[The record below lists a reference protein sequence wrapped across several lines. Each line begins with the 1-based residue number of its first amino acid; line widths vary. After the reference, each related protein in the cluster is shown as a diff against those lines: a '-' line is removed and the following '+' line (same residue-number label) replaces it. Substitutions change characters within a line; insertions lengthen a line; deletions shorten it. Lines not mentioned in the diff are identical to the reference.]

1 MPMARIYDN
10 IDSRFIDGLH
20 DIVHE
25 PGVKRVD
32 FCVGYFNLR
41 GWNFICN
48 DIDTLPGDYVYEQD
62 ANGRDIKKF
71 RICRLLI
78 GMHRPDEELVRALYS
93 NKKTLADA
101 EYVQRSLR
109 LIAENFKR
117 QLLLGIPTS
126 KDEETLRTLS
136 RQLKEGKVCVKLFLK
151 YPLHAKLYIAHT
163 PQSHNKQLIIMGSSN
178 LTYSG
183 MSGNGELNAD
193 FVDSDH
199 VNKLSGWFDERWNDR
214 QCIDITEQLAAIID
228 ESWAGERDIPPY
240 YIYLKTAW
248 HLSQE
253 ARNGIRE
260 YELSPIFRSGL
271 FEFQQNAVKIA
282 ARHLNSERRNG
293 AMIGDVVGLGKTI
306 TACAIAKIFEDT
318 LGATTLIICPANL
331 QDMWRKYINKY
342 DLKAVV
348 QSMAKEIDVD
358 NARFYRL
365 IIVDESHNLR
375 NSGGKRYQ
383 NIRSLIEKQDCK
395 VLLLTAT
402 PYNKD
407 FSDLASQLKLFIDDN
422 QDLGIRPENYI
433 NGIGGDYQF
442 AYRHGDIDIR
452 SIRAF
457 EQSNDADD
465 WNELMKLFLVRRT
478 RSFIKQNFATLD
490 PVNDRRYL
498 EYPDGRRSYFPDRI
512 PKAVKFKTAPG
523 DQYSRLYSAEMIS
536 MMESLSLPRYGLLNY
551 FDEKKR
557 GELQRHEKQLI
568 DNLSKA
574 GERMMGFAKSTFF
587 KRIDSSGYSYLLTL
601 CRHILRNAVY
611 FYAIEKGLDLPVGD
625 SNSIYDAFS
634 DDDTGLGGDTSGE
647 TKLAFERDGKLCIS
661 TDWNNYLK
669 QAQEYYEILRQK
681 NNCSWI
687 NPKYFKRT
695 LKQKLKSDSQ
705 TLINMISLCGE
716 WDPATDQKLNELHRL
731 LTSIHA
737 EEKVLVFTQYADTAN
752 YLATELKKRKIEKVD
767 VATGGSKNQ
776 TTIVERFS
784 PVSNE
789 ANIDPDRETRVLVAT
804 DVLSEGQNLQDS
816 HVIVN
821 FDLPWAIIRL
831 IQRAG
836 RVDRIGQKA
845 EKIYCYS
852 FFPAE
857 GVEKIINLRG
867 RLNDRINEN
876 AKVVGSDEI
885 FFEGNEQN
893 LRDMFNEKS
902 GILDDDDDND
912 VDLASQAYQI
922 WANAIKQN
930 PRLAQIIPALPNV
943 VYSTKATADTS
954 GDGVITYAK
963 TYNDFDVLTWLN
975 SKGEVMSQSQKRI
988 LQAMACD
995 PSTPCQKPHPD
1006 HHELVAKAVEGI
1018 AQENRSTGG
1027 ILGNRF
1033 STRSR
1038 IHNLLVDYLENSS
1051 ENTLFFSDEQ
1061 RDQLKL
1067 AIDEIY
1073 RYPFLSGTKFYLGRM
1088 LNARKSSDEIVDYVL
1103 EMRKTGNL
1111 CNIPKE
1117 DMEINR
1123 DPSIIC
1129 SMGLKHPKI

>member
-1 MPMARIYDN
+1 
-10 IDSRFIDGLH
+10 
-20 DIVHE
+20 
-25 PGVKRVD
+25 
-32 FCVGYFNLR
+32 
-41 GWNFICN
+41 
-48 DIDTLPGDYVYEQD
+48 
-62 ANGRDIKKF
+62 
-71 RICRLLI
+71 
-78 GMHRPDEELVRALYS
+78 
-93 NKKTLADA
+93 
-101 EYVQRSLR
+101 
-109 LIAENFKR
+109 
-117 QLLLGIPTS
+117 
-126 KDEETLRTLS
+126 
-136 RQLKEGKVCVKLFLK
+136 
-151 YPLHAKLYIAHT
+151 
-163 PQSHNKQLIIMGSSN
+163 
-178 LTYSG
+178 
-183 MSGNGELNAD
+183 
-193 FVDSDH
+193 
-199 VNKLSGWFDERWNDR
+199 
-214 QCIDITEQLAAIID
+214 
-228 ESWAGERDIPPY
+228 
-240 YIYLKTAW
+240 
-248 HLSQE
+248 
-253 ARNGIRE
+253 
-260 YELSPIFRSGL
+260 
-271 FEFQQNAVKIA
+271 
-282 ARHLNSERRNG
+282 
-293 AMIGDVVGLGKTI
+293 
-306 TACAIAKIFEDT
+306 
-318 LGATTLIICPANL
+318 
-331 QDMWRKYINKY
+331 
-342 DLKAVV
+342 
-348 QSMAKEIDVD
+348 
-358 NARFYRL
+358 
-365 IIVDESHNLR
+365 
-375 NSGGKRYQ
+375 
-383 NIRSLIEKQDCK
+383 
-395 VLLLTAT
+395 
-402 PYNKD
+402 
-407 FSDLASQLKLFIDDN
+407 
-422 QDLGIRPENYI
+422 
-433 NGIGGDYQF
+433 
-442 AYRHGDIDIR
+442 
-452 SIRAF
+452 
-457 EQSNDADD
+457 
-465 WNELMKLFLVRRT
+465 MKLFLVRRT

-490 PVNDRRYL
+490 PANNRRYL

-587 KRIDSSGYSYLLTL
+587 KRIDSGGYSYLLTL

-695 LKQKLKSDSQ
+695 LKQKLKSDSK

-752 YLATELKKRKIEKVD
+752 YLATELKKRKIEKVY
-767 VATGGSKNQ
+767 VSTGGCKNQ

-852 FFPAE
+852 FFPAD

-943 VYSTKATADTS
+943 IYSTKATADAS
-954 GDGVITYAK
+954 DDGVITYAK

-995 PSTPCQKPHPD
+995 PSTPCQTPLPD

-1018 AQENRSTGG
+1018 AQENRSAGG

-1129 SMGLKHPKI
+1129 SMGLKHPEI